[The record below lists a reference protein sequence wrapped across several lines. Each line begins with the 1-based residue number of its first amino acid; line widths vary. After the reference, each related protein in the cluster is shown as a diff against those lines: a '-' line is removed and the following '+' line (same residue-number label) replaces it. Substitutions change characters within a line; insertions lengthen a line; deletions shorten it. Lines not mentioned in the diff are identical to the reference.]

1 MFCLY
6 TALRTPPMKV
16 FLAALSL
23 SYILALGLALAVTY
37 CFRPADGPYRV
48 IAVVVF
54 SLSTAERTFFVLC
67 TFHQVANGC
76 MTVSQGLDPS
86 LNA

>member
-1 MFCLY
+1 
-6 TALRTPPMKV
+6 MKV

-76 MTVSQGLDPS
+76 MAVSQGLDPS